1 MLGRLVRYAPHVPI
15 FHTRRTRIKRVRF
28 LFSSIVRKNLRLMRS
43 CPCVRLRPRLTP
55 PPAPAPAT
63 YAPAPALTITHALA
77 PRAMLLYNVC
87 ESLAHEAPI
96 RHNGCKFDPVSAV
109 PWEDV

>member
-1 MLGRLVRYAPHVPI
+1 MVCSDICSLCTTRSHISYTAHALYARAFFVFLNCTKESSAHAIVPM
-15 FHTRRTRIKRVRF
+15 RT
-28 LFSSIVRKNLRLMRS
+28 S
-43 CPCVRLRPRLTP
+43 

-63 YAPAPALTITHALA
+63 YAFVPALTITHALA

-96 RHNGCKFDPVSAV
+96 RHNGGKFDPVSAV

>member
-1 MLGRLVRYAPHVPI
+1 MLGRLVRTHHTFPYFIHGARAYSACVFVFLNCTKESPAHAIVP
-15 FHTRRTRIKRVRF
+15 
-28 LFSSIVRKNLRLMRS
+28 MR
-43 CPCVRLRPRLTP
+43 TP
-55 PPAPAPAT
+55 PPAT
-63 YAPAPALTITHALA
+63 YAFVPALTITHALA

-87 ESLAHEAPI
+87 ESLAHKAPI

>member
-1 MLGRLVRYAPHVPI
+1 MHHTFPYFIHGARAYSACVFVFLNCTKESPAHAIVPM
-15 FHTRRTRIKRVRF
+15 RT
-28 LFSSIVRKNLRLMRS
+28 S
-43 CPCVRLRPRLTP
+43 

-63 YAPAPALTITHALA
+63 YALAPALTITHALA
-77 PRAMLLYNVC
+77 PCAMLLYNVC

>member
-1 MLGRLVRYAPHVPI
+1 MLGRLVRHAPHVLI

-43 CPCVRLRPRLTP
+43 CPCVRLRPQ
-55 PPAPAPAT
+55 PARAT
-63 YAPAPALTITHALA
+63 YALAPALTITHALA
-77 PRAMLLYNVC
+77 PRAILLYNVC

>member
-1 MLGRLVRYAPHVPI
+1 MVCSDDLFTRTTRSHISYTAHALYARAFFVFLNCTKESPAHAIVPM
-15 FHTRRTRIKRVRF
+15 RT
-28 LFSSIVRKNLRLMRS
+28 S
-43 CPCVRLRPRLTP
+43 P
-55 PPAPAPAT
+55 P
-63 YAPAPALTITHALA
+63 ALA

-96 RHNGCKFDPVSAV
+96 RHNGCKFDSVSAV

>member
-1 MLGRLVRYAPHVPI
+1 MAARTSCSPCTTRSHISYTAHALYARAFFVFLNCTKESPAHAIVPM
-15 FHTRRTRIKRVRF
+15 RT
-28 LFSSIVRKNLRLMRS
+28 S
-43 CPCVRLRPRLTP
+43 P
-55 PPAPAPAT
+55 PVPAPAT
-63 YAPAPALTITHALA
+63 YAFVPALTITHALA

-96 RHNGCKFDPVSAV
+96 RHNGCKFDSVSAV